1 MPIKKIVQYGRFCAK
16 NVSARNTYFHLEV
29 PSRPKQVVN
38 PPQIVYQ
45 EKRYSPQMI
54 VLFKFF
60 ENLL

>member
-1 MPIKKIVQYGRFCAK
+1 MPLKKIVQYGRFCAK
-16 NVSARNTYFHLEV
+16 NVRVRNTYFHFGI
-29 PSRPKQVVN
+29 PSHPDQVVSLL
-38 PPQIVYQ
+38 QIIYQ